1 VAGFINCSLSQFHA
15 RASCL
20 DRIPAQNDE
29 NRTDLQVAREYIS
42 NMKRL
47 ILASLL
53 AVFAA
58 SGALA
63 QQITVTIPGGHDR
76 EWYENHGYVWRD
88 GQWYRGEP
96 GGHDREWYEN
106 HGYVWRDGQWYRGE
120 RYEHHKHHHHNGYWR
135 DGQYY
140 RYDEDHD

>member
-1 VAGFINCSLSQFHA
+1 M
-15 RASCL
+15 
-20 DRIPAQNDE
+20 QNDE
-29 NRTDLQVAREYIS
+29 NQTDLQGAREYIS

-53 AVFAA
+53 GVFAA

-63 QQITVTIPGGHDR
+63 QITITVPGGHDR
-76 EWYENHGYVWRD
+76 EWYENHGYVWRN

-96 GGHDREWYEN
+96 SGHDRGWYES

-120 RYEHHKHHHHNGYWR
+120 AREHQHHHGYWK

>member
-1 VAGFINCSLSQFHA
+1 LDDTVDEVIERLTAPTSLESDAARYCLDLILSCSLSQFQA

-20 DRIPAQNDE
+20 ERIPAQNDE
-29 NRTDLQVAREYIS
+29 NQTDLQVAREYIN

-53 AVFAA
+53 GVFAA

-63 QQITVTIPGGHDR
+63 QITITVPGGHDR

-96 GGHDREWYEN
+96 REHQHH
-106 HGYVWRDGQWYRGE
+106 HGYW
-120 RYEHHKHHHHNGYWR
+120 K